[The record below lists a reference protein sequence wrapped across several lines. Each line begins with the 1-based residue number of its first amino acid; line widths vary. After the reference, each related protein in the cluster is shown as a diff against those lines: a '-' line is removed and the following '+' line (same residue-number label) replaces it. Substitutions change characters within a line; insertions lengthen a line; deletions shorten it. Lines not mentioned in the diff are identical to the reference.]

1 MVIIVKSNLKIVKG
15 EKMSRKVFTLEI
27 KDEVQAKS
35 EPAKKVNTN
44 SEKKSAGFEF
54 GVSEIN
60 NSSAKKRVTQKT
72 VLGYEKNVC
81 SASKKPVK
89 AKVEE
94 VDDYFDFCFK
104 KPVKTANLQA
114 KVEEIKPKSMIS
126 DELIERLTEE
136 KVLKTTTKKPVTKKT
151 TTTKTETAKKESAKK
166 EPVKKVA
173 TKKTTSKAE
182 TTKKSAKIKEV
193 VKDEVVKTEIE
204 KFEEVLDDDAL
215 RVVSVAR
222 IGSLFD

>member
-1 MVIIVKSNLKIVKG
+1 
-15 EKMSRKVFTLEI
+15 MSRKVFTLEI

-35 EPAKKVNTN
+35 EPAKKVSTKT
-44 SEKKSAGFEF
+44 EKKSADFEF

-72 VLGYEKNVC
+72 ELGYEKNVC

-104 KPVKTANLQA
+104 KPVKTVALEE
-114 KVEEIKPKSMIS
+114 KVEEIKPQSLIS
-126 DELIERLTEE
+126 EKLIEMLTDEE
-136 KVLKTTTKKPVTKKT
+136 VKKPASKKPAKTTTKEPVTKKT
-151 TTTKTETAKKESAKK
+151 TTTKTKTVKKEPTKKTTTKKTQTKTESAKK
-166 EPVKKVA
+166 A
-173 TKKTTSKAE
+173 T
-182 TTKKSAKIKEV
+182 KIKEV
-193 VKDEVVKTEIE
+193 VKEEVIKTAIE

>member
-35 EPAKKVNTN
+35 EPAKKVSTN

-72 VLGYEKNVC
+72 ILGYEKNVC

-104 KPVKTANLQA
+104 KPVKTADLKAN
-114 KVEEIKPKSMIS
+114 VEEIKPKSMIS

-136 KVLKTTTKKPVTKKT
+136 KVVKTTTKKPVTKKT
-151 TTTKTETAKKESAKK
+151 TTKAETAKKEPAKK
-166 EPVKKVA
+166 EPAKKVA

>member
-35 EPAKKVNTN
+35 EPAKKASIKV
-44 SEKKSAGFEF
+44 EKKADSFEF

-72 VLGYEKNVC
+72 ELGYEKNVC

-104 KPVKTANLQA
+104 KPVKTVALA
-114 KVEEIKPKSMIS
+114 EKPEVVETKVELKVVEKPA
-126 DELIERLTEE
+126 T
-136 KVLKTTTKKPVTKKT
+136 TTTKKPVTKKT
-151 TTTKTETAKKESAKK
+151 TTKTKTVKKEPTKKTTTKKTQTKTESAKK
-166 EPVKKVA
+166 
-173 TKKTTSKAE
+173 TT
-182 TTKKSAKIKEV
+182 KIKEV
-193 VKDEVVKTEIE
+193 VKEEVIKTEIE
-204 KFEEVLDDDAL
+204 KFEEVLDADAL

>member
-35 EPAKKVNTN
+35 EPAKKASIKV
-44 SEKKSAGFEF
+44 EKKADSFEF

-104 KPVKTANLQA
+104 KPVKTVALA
-114 KVEEIKPKSMIS
+114 EKPEVVETKVELKVAEKPA
-126 DELIERLTEE
+126 TT
-136 KVLKTTTKKPVTKKT
+136 TTTKTKTVKKEPTKKT
-151 TTTKTETAKKESAKK
+151 TTKMTQTKTESAKK
-166 EPVKKVA
+166 A
-173 TKKTTSKAE
+173 T
-182 TTKKSAKIKEV
+182 KIKEV
-193 VKDEVVKTEIE
+193 VKEEVIKTEME
-204 KFEEVLDDDAL
+204 KFEEVLDADAL
-215 RVVSVAR
+215 RVISVAR
-222 IGSLFD
+222 MGSLFD